1 MSTGLTGRFF
11 CLVATLLSFERPP
24 GGSTPPVA
32 SADLENCTRQ
42 IWVIATRSL
51 QRSGSSHRQ
60 DVKGTRWMP
69 WHQETKKDV
78 DGCDKPRLDAEQS
91 LTRGSPNRETRRR

>member
-1 MSTGLTGRFF
+1 MSTGLTGRLWRSRR
-11 CLVATLLSFERPP
+11 CSVLRDRTAEVLRRSPRRTLKTAQGQIMGNSGPI
-24 GGSTPPVA
+24 A
-32 SADLENCTRQ
+32 SAFGL
-42 IWVIATRSL
+42 
-51 QRSGSSHRQ
+51 SHRQ
-60 DVKGTRWMP
+60 DVKGTWWMP